1 MESLG
6 DMAGFSSEEFSGSG
20 TVAIVNAIELVHSL
34 LIIFFFWLQIV
45 EVDGVAETMDAA
57 NLVLLTGSGWGASLF
72 MGRVKNFLYW
82 AFRVFSPICHGKRQ

>member
-34 LIIFFFWLQIV
+34 LINFFFGCKLLRSTELQKPWTWLIWS
-45 EVDGVAETMDAA
+45 
-57 NLVLLTGSGWGASLF
+57 LLTGSGCGASLF
-72 MGRVKNFLYW
+72 MGRVKNFLYRAYFESEPW
-82 AFRVFSPICHGKRQ
+82 